1 MLTKLWNSV
10 RGGAPPRSSFW
21 ASQPTSPLPLSIAP
35 WEPVGDIPPPIQPT
49 IGTVYRT
56 PSTVDDAMVDHIT
69 CFLQDNYLEGY
80 RLSTDYVMRKLQIP
94 DNVSFMV
101 VHQKQVIGF
110 IYGQPLTIHMRET
123 HPSRKPIPIYYVD
136 LLCVSKE
143 YRSQG
148 LAKTLISY
156 MSNFAP
162 NNTRSFIHKKDR
174 EPLPISYFLYTRH
187 YSIPVPRLR
196 GDILKFPEVKDPMTA
211 YRIFQRSMDELRESW
226 YLEPSVDVFR
236 SSVSVKTFICDRKEL
251 PFPLLF
257 SMSFHRITRFGISVR
272 TAELFYTN
280 WEAVFRS
287 KTNTSLMH
295 RIFLELLN
303 TCSLENATYFV
314 VIGDPFPF
322 YEMPEKTTA
331 CLPLYLHAYNLHIPS
346 LHPPSLHT
354 PSLHTHQTPNESMD
368 PLKTAFM
375 IPTF

>member
-21 ASQPTSPLPLSIAP
+21 ASQPTSPSPLSIAP

-56 PSTVDDAMVDHIT
+56 PSAVDDAMVDHIT
-69 CFLQDNYLEGY
+69 RFLQDNYLEGY
-80 RLSTDYVMRKLQIP
+80 RLSADYVMRKLQIP

-110 IYGQPLTIHMRET
+110 IYGQPLTIHVRET
-123 HPSRKPIPIYYVD
+123 QPSRKPIPIYYVD

-174 EPLPISYFLYTRH
+174 EPLPIAYFLYTRH

-211 YRIFQRSMDELRESW
+211 YRIFQQSMDALRVGPDVSRESW

-257 SMSFHRITRFGISVR
+257 SMSFHRSTRFGISVR

-314 VIGDPFPF
+314 VIGTPFHSMKCPRRQRHV
-322 YEMPEKTTA
+322 YHSTYMPIIYIY
-331 CLPLYLHAYNLHIPS
+331 LPYIPRLS
-346 LHPPSLHT
+346 THLLSTRTRHPTSPWTL
-354 PSLHTHQTPNESMD
+354 
-368 PLKTAFM
+368 
-375 IPTF
+375 